1 MDRSSKKLKTNIGSD
16 NCDNCLVVFHRSN
29 VTSSVPI
36 LCKFNGG
43 TKTQTLTYGGNNSE
57 DSMGWVR
64 SIRYN

>member
-36 LCKFNGG
+36 LCKNGG